1 MKECTFK
8 PAVNHVEKNVRNVN
22 AFFNDQLNFCQ
33 KKNEK
38 IE

>member
-8 PAVNHVEKNVRNVN
+8 PAVNYAEKNIRTINT
-22 AFFNDQLNFCQ
+22 FFNDQLTFCQ